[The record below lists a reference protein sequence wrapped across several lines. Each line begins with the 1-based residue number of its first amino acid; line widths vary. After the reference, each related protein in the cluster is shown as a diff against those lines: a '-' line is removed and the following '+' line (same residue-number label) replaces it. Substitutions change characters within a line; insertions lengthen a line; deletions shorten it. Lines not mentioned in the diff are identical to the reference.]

1 MSTAKTKGEKVV
13 MSNSLKENINKNL
26 GLILIVFMCIIIIL
40 FINLQIKV
48 NDWSRQAEKY
58 IENVNLKNEEIINE
72 VKNLSRQTEKYIED
86 FNLKNVEIINKVN
99 SLSLQTE
106 KYVEIINLNNE
117 KTISRI
123 ENLSNEIKLYSQ
135 VKIGRDQFTEI
146 YMQLQE
152 LTGMIS
158 NEVKREYYITKAV
171 KEISKNNSTLD
182 SKSIYEI
189 SKTIYEESMRYNFNP
204 LLITAIIK
212 TESNYDP
219 KAISDSYAYGLCQ
232 VRRFIAPELA
242 ENIGI
247 KWEGAEK
254 TLFDPIKN
262 IKIGVYYLSMLNR
275 NFNDLKT
282 AIIAYNQGPYAV
294 QERLTNNQE
303 LPDNYVNKVL
313 GYYANLRGF
322 SLEEVQNEIKATD

>member
-1 MSTAKTKGEKVV
+1 MPDEKNKGGKNVMVDSFREK
-13 MSNSLKENINKNL
+13 INKNL
-26 GLILIVFMCIIIIL
+26 GLVVLIFMSLMIIL
-40 FINLQIKV
+40 FVTLQI
-48 NDWSRQAEKY
+48 S
-58 IENVNLKNEEIINE
+58 IN
-72 VKNLSRQTEKYIED
+72 NLSTQTEKYIENI
-86 FNLKNVEIINKVN
+86 NLKNEKIVTRLED
-99 SLSLQTE
+99 LSD
-106 KYVEIINLNNE
+106 
-117 KTISRI
+117 
-123 ENLSNEIKLYSQ
+123 EIKKYSQ

-158 NEVKREYYITKAV
+158 NEVKREYYIAKAAND
-171 KEISKNNSTLD
+171 ISKHNSTLD

-189 SKTIYEESMRYNFNP
+189 SKTIYEESIKYNFNP
-204 LLITAIIK
+204 LLVTAIIK
-212 TESNYDP
+212 TESNYEP
-219 KAISDSYAYGLCQ
+219 TAVSDSYAYGLFQ

-247 KWEGAEK
+247 EWDGAEK

-275 NFNDLKT
+275 DFNDLKT
-282 AIIAYNQGPYAV
+282 AVIAYNQGPYAV

-313 GYYANLRGF
+313 DYYANLRGF
-322 SLEEVQNEIKATD
+322 SLEEAQNEIKATE

>member
-1 MSTAKTKGEKVV
+1 MSNIKNKGEKNDMVE
-13 MSNSLKENINKNL
+13 SFREKINKNL
-26 GLILIVFMCIIIIL
+26 GLVVLIFMSLIIIL
-40 FINLQIKV
+40 FIILQI
-48 NDWSRQAEKY
+48 NM
-58 IENVNLKNEEIINE
+58 N
-72 VKNLSRQTEKYIED
+72 NLS
-86 FNLKNVEIINKVN
+86 V
-99 SLSLQTE
+99 QTE
-106 KYVEIINLNNE
+106 KYVENINLNNE
-117 KTISRI
+117 KIVSRV
-123 ENLSNEIKLYSQ
+123 EDLSNEVKMYSQ

-158 NEVKREYYITKAV
+158 NEIKREFYITKAV
-171 KEISKNNSTLD
+171 NDISKNNSTLD

-189 SKTIYEESMRYNFNP
+189 SKTIYEEAVKYNFNP

-247 KWEGAEK
+247 KWDGAEK

-275 NFNDLKT
+275 DFNDLKT
-282 AIIAYNQGPYAV
+282 AVIAYNQGPYAV
-294 QERLTNNQE
+294 QEQLTNNQE
-303 LPDNYVNKVL
+303 LPNNYVDKVL
-313 GYYANLRGF
+313 DYYANLRGF
-322 SLEEVQNEIKATD
+322 SLEEVQNKIKTTD

>member
-1 MSTAKTKGEKVV
+1 MSSVKTKGEKADIP
-13 MSNSLKENINKNL
+13 NSLRENINKNL
-26 GLILIVFMCIIIIL
+26 GLIFVIFMCIIIIL

-48 NDWSRQAEKY
+48 NNLSLQAEKY
-58 IENVNLKNEEIINE
+58 IENVNLKSEEIINKVE
-72 VKNLSRQTEKYIED
+72 NLRRQTEKYIEST
-86 FNLKNVEIINKVN
+86 NLQSEKIINKV
-99 SLSLQTE
+99 
-106 KYVEIINLNNE
+106 
-117 KTISRI
+117 
-123 ENLSNEIKLYSQ
+123 ENLSNEMKLYNQ

-158 NEVKREYYITKAV
+158 NEVKREYYITKV
-171 KEISKNNSTLD
+171 VSDISKNNSTLD

-189 SKTIYEESMRYNFNP
+189 SKTIYEESIKYNFNP

-212 TESNYDP
+212 TESNFDP
-219 KAISDSYAYGLCQ
+219 EAVSDSYAYGLCQ

-254 TLFDPIKN
+254 TLFDPVKN

-282 AIIAYNQGPYAV
+282 AVIAYNQGPYNV

-303 LPDNYVNKVL
+303 LSDNYVNKVL
-313 GYYANLRGF
+313 DYYANLRGF
-322 SLEEVQNEIKATD
+322 SLEEVQNEIKTTD

>member
-1 MSTAKTKGEKVV
+1 MPEIKNKNQKSDI
-13 MSNSLKENINKNL
+13 LKLIRKMINKNSETIL
-26 GLILIVFMCIIIIL
+26 AMFLIFMIVLVVIIEIRVDRL
-40 FINLQIKV
+40 NLQL
-48 NDWSRQAEKY
+48 EKY
-58 IENVNLKNEEIINE
+58 TSESVKNNEEMVNKFE
-72 VKNLSRQTEKYIED
+72 NLVKELEKY
-86 FNLKNVEIINKVN
+86 
-99 SLSLQTE
+99 Q
-106 KYVEIINLNNE
+106 
-117 KTISRI
+117 
-123 ENLSNEIKLYSQ
+123 KL
-135 VKIGRDQFTEI
+135 KIGREQFTEI

-158 NEVKREYYITKAV
+158 NEVKREYYITKV
-171 KEISKNNSTLD
+171 VSDISKNNSTLD

-189 SKTIYEESMRYNFNP
+189 SKTIYEESIKYNFNP

-212 TESNYDP
+212 TESNFDP
-219 KAISDSYAYGLCQ
+219 EAVSDSYAYGLCQ

-254 TLFDPIKN
+254 TLFDPVKN

-282 AIIAYNQGPYAV
+282 AIIAYNQGPYNV

-303 LPDNYVNKVL
+303 LSDTYVNKVL
-313 GYYANLRGF
+313 DYYANLRGF

>member
-1 MSTAKTKGEKVV
+1 MSSIKTKGEKVD
-13 MSNSLKENINKNL
+13 MSNSLRENINKNI
-26 GLILIVFMCIIIIL
+26 GLIFIIFMCIIIIF
-40 FINLQIKV
+40 FITLQI
-48 NDWSRQAEKY
+48 NM
-58 IENVNLKNEEIINE
+58 N
-72 VKNLSRQTEKYIED
+72 NLS
-86 FNLKNVEIINKVN
+86 V
-99 SLSLQTE
+99 QTE
-106 KYVEIINLNNE
+106 KYVENINLNNE
-117 KTISRI
+117 KIVGINEEIVSRV
-123 ENLSNEIKLYSQ
+123 EDLSNELKMYSQ

-171 KEISKNNSTLD
+171 KEISINNSTLD
-182 SKSIYEI
+182 SKSIYEV
-189 SKTIYEESMRYNFNP
+189 SKTIYEEAVKYNFNP

-219 KAISDSYAYGLCQ
+219 KAVSDSYAYGLCQ

-247 KWEGAEK
+247 EWDGAEK

-262 IKIGVYYLSMLNR
+262 IQIGVYYLSMLNR
-275 NFNDLKT
+275 DFNDLKT
-282 AIIAYNQGPYAV
+282 AVIAYNQGPYAV

-303 LPDNYVNKVL
+303 LPDNYVNKIL
-313 GYYANLRGF
+313 DYYADLRGF
-322 SLEEVQNEIKATD
+322 SLEEVENEIKATE

>member
-1 MSTAKTKGEKVV
+1 MSNIKNKGEKNDMVE
-13 MSNSLKENINKNL
+13 SFREKINKNL
-26 GLILIVFMCIIIIL
+26 GLVVLIFMSLIIIL
-40 FINLQIKV
+40 FITLQI
-48 NDWSRQAEKY
+48 NM
-58 IENVNLKNEEIINE
+58 N
-72 VKNLSRQTEKYIED
+72 NLSAQTEKYIE
-86 FNLKNVEIINKVN
+86 N
-99 SLSLQTE
+99 
-106 KYVEIINLNNE
+106 INLNNE
-117 KTISRI
+117 KIVSRV
-123 ENLSNEIKLYSQ
+123 EDLSNEVKKYSQ
-135 VKIGRDQFTEI
+135 VKISRDQFTEI

-171 KEISKNNSTLD
+171 KDISKNNSTLD

-189 SKTIYEESMRYNFNP
+189 SKTIYEESIRYNFNP

-242 ENIGI
+242 ENLGI
-247 KWEGAEK
+247 KWDGAEK

-262 IKIGVYYLSMLNR
+262 IQIGIYYLSILNR
-275 NFNDLKT
+275 DFNDLKT
-282 AIIAYNQGPYAV
+282 AVIAYNQGPYAI

-313 GYYANLRGF
+313 SYYANLRGF